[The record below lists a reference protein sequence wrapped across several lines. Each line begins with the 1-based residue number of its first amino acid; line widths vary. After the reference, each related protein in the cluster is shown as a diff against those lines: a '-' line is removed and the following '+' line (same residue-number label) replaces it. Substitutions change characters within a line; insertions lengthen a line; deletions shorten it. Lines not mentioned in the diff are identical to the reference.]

1 MLFSLKAINM
11 INMPQDAPQTCDTL
25 QPTDGHV
32 HSKSTMKWQNVE
44 AMMPLRMG
52 LQVDYG
58 LPLSPTQIVPDK
70 NKELKI
76 SCRID

>member
-1 MLFSLKAINM
+1 
-11 INMPQDAPQTCDTL
+11 
-25 QPTDGHV
+25 
-32 HSKSTMKWQNVE
+32 
-44 AMMPLRMG
+44 MMPLRMG

-76 SCRID
+76 SCRIDWKGILEEHPILWKIMGTISASFL